1 MRNSRN
7 VLCLIAH
14 PDDAEFQCAG
24 TLALLARRG
33 WHVTIATMTPGQ
45 AGSAQLSAEEISV
58 IRRSESVDSAKLING
73 DYACLECEDL
83 FITYDKPTLQ
93 KAIALFRNVTPD
105 IVFTASPSDYIIDHE
120 ITSRIAQ
127 TACMGACI
135 SNIEISDTIPTG
147 KVPHLYYCDPIQGKD
162 RFGHQVTADIFVD
175 IGLTIDLKEQMLAC
189 HKSQRNWLSRISNED
204 DYLSAM
210 RNFASKNGK
219 EIQRDY
225 AEGFRQHLGFSYP
238 SDNILKAELKDFC
251 LSVNHASL

>member
-1 MRNSRN
+1 MGNSKN

-24 TLALLARRG
+24 TLALLAGRG

-45 AGSAQLSAEEISV
+45 AGSAQLGAEAISA
-58 IRRSESVDSAKLING
+58 IRRSESAESAKLIHG

-83 FITYDKPTLQ
+83 FIMYDKPTLH
-93 KAIALFRNVTPD
+93 KAITLFRRVRPD

-120 ITSRIAQ
+120 VTSRIAQ

-135 SNIEISDTIPTG
+135 ANIEIPGTVPTG
-147 KVPHLYYCDPIQGKD
+147 SVPHLYYCDPIQGKD
-162 RFGHQVTADIFVD
+162 RFGHHVRADIFVD
-175 IGLTIDLKEQMLAC
+175 ISLTIALKEQMLAC

-210 RNFASKNGK
+210 REFASKNGK
-219 EIQRDY
+219 EVHRDY
-225 AEGFRQHLGFSYP
+225 AEGFRQHLGYSYP
-238 SDNILKAELKDFC
+238 SDNMLKAELKDF
-251 LSVNHASL
+251 VYR